1 MAAGAPNLR
10 PRRISHVTSGKN
22 RGERGAR
29 REKHS
34 LRSLHALRFFLI
46 VTMFG
51 ATLAAQ
57 SRPLVAPEAAA
68 IYQRLLPRIS
78 RIKIFDHHAHPG
90 FADDQE
96 VDPAPVP
103 EGALP
108 MRLTPGN
115 PDWAAAD
122 KALFSVTSKVQ
133 LKRLNAGPK
142 YFNAIL
148 DALGIETSVAN
159 RITMSADLDPARFK
173 WVF

>member
-1 MAAGAPNLR
+1 MTRAAAVLAILGALGLAASR
-10 PRRISHVTSGKN
+10 T
-22 RGERGAR
+22 
-29 REKHS
+29 
-34 LRSLHALRFFLI
+34 
-46 VTMFG
+46 
-51 ATLAAQ
+51 AAQ

-68 IYQRLLPRIS
+68 IYQRLLPQIS

-108 MRLTPGN
+108 MRLMPGN

-122 KALFSVTSKVQ
+122 KALFGVTSKAR
-133 LKRLNAGPK
+133 LKKMNAGQK

-148 DALGIETSVAN
+148 DALGIETTLAN
-159 RITMSADLDPARFK
+159 RITTSSDLD
-173 WVF
+173 